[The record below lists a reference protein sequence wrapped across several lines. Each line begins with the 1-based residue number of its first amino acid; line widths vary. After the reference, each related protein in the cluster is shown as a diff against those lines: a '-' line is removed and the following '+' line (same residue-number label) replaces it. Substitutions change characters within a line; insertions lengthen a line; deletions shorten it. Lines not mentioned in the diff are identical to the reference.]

1 MLNHIQQ
8 LGRAVKQ
15 TQYRQHRVLETAL
28 ATAGT
33 TLAQWD
39 ALRTIGSTPGASSH
53 DLAVA
58 TFQTDQAF
66 GTLANR
72 LVAQGL
78 IERRAGEGRR
88 IEHFLNKQ
96 GERIL
101 AAANDIATQVLS
113 DKFAVLSAAEQ
124 KQLLKLLTRLAEA
137 DEGNL
142 G

>member
-1 MLNHIQQ
+1 MLNHIQH

-15 TQYRQHRVLETAL
+15 AQYRQHRALETAL
-28 ATAGT
+28 VAAGS

-39 ALRTIGSTPGASSH
+39 ALRAIGRMPGASSH
-53 DLAVA
+53 DLALA

-78 IERRAGEGRR
+78 IERRPGEGRR

-96 GERIL
+96 GERML
-101 AAANDIATQVLS
+101 VTANEIAIQVLT
-113 DKFAVLSAAEQ
+113 DKFAVLNATEQ
-124 KQLLKLLTRLAEA
+124 KQLLKLLTKLVEAE
-137 DEGNL
+137 DTGLE
-142 G
+142 

>member
-15 TQYRQHRVLETAL
+15 AQYRQHRALENAL
-28 ATAGT
+28 AEAGT

-39 ALRTIGSTPGASSH
+39 ALRAIDRTPGASSH
-53 DLAVA
+53 DLALA

-78 IERRAGEGRR
+78 IERRAGQGRR
-88 IEHFLNKQ
+88 IEHFLTTEGAQ
-96 GERIL
+96 IL
-101 AAANDIATQVLS
+101 ATGNQIANTVLTS
-113 DKFAVLSAAEQ
+113 KFAILNQAEQ
-124 KQLLKLLTRLAEA
+124 KTLLKLLTRITDVQEQ
-137 DEGNL
+137 DF
-142 G
+142 

>member
-15 TQYRQHRVLETAL
+15 AQYRQHRALETAL

-39 ALRTIGSTPGASSH
+39 ALRAIGSTPGASSH

-101 AAANDIATQVLS
+101 AAANAIATQVLS
-113 DKFAVLSAAEQ
+113 DKFAVLSASEQ
-124 KQLLKLLTRLAEA
+124 KQLLKLLTRLVEA
-137 DEGNL
+137 DEDDL